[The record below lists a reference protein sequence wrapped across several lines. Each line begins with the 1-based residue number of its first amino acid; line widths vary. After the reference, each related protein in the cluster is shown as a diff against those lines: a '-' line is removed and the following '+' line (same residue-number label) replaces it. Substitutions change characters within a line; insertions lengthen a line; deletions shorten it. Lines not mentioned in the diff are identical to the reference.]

1 MTTNAIAQ
9 LGAAIRAPDSQLLP
23 AIRHAI
29 DHKTKPLGAL
39 GQLERVAEQLCL
51 IQQTL
56 QPQIRRPQMAVF
68 AADHGVAAEGVS
80 AFPQAV
86 TAQMVHNF
94 LTGGAAINCFC
105 STLGWQLAVVNAGVA
120 TPLPTHQALIDRAVV
135 CGTANLAVEAALSIS
150 ECERA
155 LLAGAALAEG
165 WASAGS
171 NLLACGEMGIANTT
185 TAAALLAALTGWS
198 ADDCVG
204 RGTGIDDLAL
214 ARKRDVVNCGLAR
227 LPAGAD
233 PVRVLSEVGG
243 AEIAMMAGAM
253 LGAARLRMA
262 ILVDGFIATVA
273 ALVAVRL
280 APACR
285 SYLLFGH
292 CSAEG
297 AHRRLLDHLGGRPL
311 LQLDLR
317 LGEGTGAALALPLL
331 QCAAAFMTNMAS
343 FADAGVAQSEAA
355 ACPL

>member
-1 MTTNAIAQ
+1 MTTNAIAT
-9 LGAAIRAPDSQLLP
+9 LCAAIRAPDSQLLP
-23 AIRHAI
+23 AIRYAI
-29 DHKTKPLGAL
+29 DHKTKPRGAL
-39 GQLERVAEQLCL
+39 GQLEQVAEQLCL
-51 IQQTL
+51 IQQSL

-86 TAQMVHNF
+86 TAQMVQNF
-94 LTGGAAINCFC
+94 LAGGAAINCFC
-105 STLGWQLAVVNAGVA
+105 STLGWQLTVVNAGVA
-120 TPLPTHQALIDRAVV
+120 APLPHHHALIDRAVV
-135 CGTANLAVEAALSIS
+135 CGTANLAVEAALTSHQCDS
-150 ECERA
+150 A

-171 NLLACGEMGIANTT
+171 NLLSCGEMGIANTT

-204 RGTGIDDLAL
+204 RGTGIDDATL
-214 ARKRDVVNCGLAR
+214 ARKRHAVNRGLGR
-227 LPAGAD
+227 LPADAD
-233 PVRVLSEVGG
+233 VARVLAEVGG

-253 LGAARLRMA
+253 LGAAAQRMT

-273 ALVAVRL
+273 ALVAVRF
-280 APACR
+280 AQACR

-297 AHRRLLDHLGGRPL
+297 AHRRLLDHLGGQPL

-331 QCAAAFMTNMAS
+331 QCAAAVMTNMAS
-343 FADAGVAQSEAA
+343 FADAGVAQGEASE
-355 ACPL
+355 CPL